1 MNNPALINAIRKT
14 YALKEQRRWDR
25 IYWCIDLHDVIIEGK
40 YNKYNEGRELA
51 PFCADVFQ
59 ILRSHDEN
67 CTILWTSSH
76 GGPIMDMRNWLS
88 DRGVTFDYINANPE
102 CADNELCAFDRKFYF
117 NICLEDKAGFSWR
130 EDWKDIYELLITEI
144 YPTS

>member
-1 MNNPALINAIRKT
+1 MNNPALINLIRKT

-51 PFCADVFQ
+51 PFCAEAFQ
-59 ILRSHDEN
+59 ILRSYDEN

-76 GGPIMDMRNWLS
+76 NRPIMDMRNWLS
-88 DRGVTFDYINANPE
+88 DRGVTFDYINGNPE
-102 CADNELCAFDRKFYF
+102 CPDNELCNFGSKFYF
-117 NICLEDKAGFSWR
+117 NVLLDDKSGFSWR
-130 EDWKDIYELLITEI
+130 EDWKDIYELLAGEI
-144 YPTS
+144 YT

>member
-1 MNNPALINAIRKT
+1 MNNPALINLIRKT
-14 YALKEQRRWDR
+14 YVLKEQRRWDR

-51 PFCADVFQ
+51 PFCAEVFQ

-76 GGPIMDMRNWLS
+76 GGPIIDMRSWLS
-88 DRGVTFDYINANPE
+88 ARGVTFDYINANPE
-102 CADNELCAFDRKFYF
+102 CADNELCAFGSKFYF
-117 NICLEDKAGFSWR
+117 NVLLDDKSGFSWR
-130 EDWKDIYELLITEI
+130 TDWKDIYDLLVGEI
-144 YPTS
+144 YK